1 MRYEEKLITE
11 IRPNQFIEEFY
22 GAFSF
27 QNYEDIQ
34 LYNDIIESG
43 IKQPIKVTN
52 SGLIISGNRR
62 YYCAKFSTRFDTIPV
77 LIDEIEDDEVTEY
90 MIVSHQL
97 QRRKTIIQIA
107 KEYEIIGTK
116 YKIRQGKGNEI
127 QNKEGTGKRIEL
139 LSNTEYK
146 RTNIE
151 KVIKS
156 HKLLKQIDE
165 KIDDITAWK
174 KLEDLYKTK
183 SVDRVYNYLTNII
196 GEKKNEEKAK
206 EIKLDNYDSFKIY
219 NRSCEDLSDIVEDKT
234 IDCVCTS
241 PPYPDSIRTY
251 SEDDKNV
258 KKGIKKEQLKQL
270 GQEATIE
277 EYIEKM
283 VMYVRECMRTLK
295 STGSIWI
302 NIMDVRREGKY
313 LNVPE
318 KLLLALESEG
328 LITAQKC
335 IWFKNNP
342 PFDNNKGLQQS
353 MEHIFHFVLDAK
365 EYKWID
371 NWFNKAD
378 EFLGNITYGGNSKKN
393 EKRNEEKERK
403 FRNVFF
409 YQTNKDDRN
418 NNDGVGIANS
428 VIKTDVNNTSY
439 IKSML
444 NSHGW
449 ALQHNALYDLE
460 IPMVCIL
467 STTEK
472 GDSVMDIFSGLATTG
487 LIAYANECNYTGIE
501 QSGVYS
507 AQSIIRFEDF
517 LEKNPQIQRI
527 ENIE

>member
-1 MRYEEKLITE
+1 MRLE
-11 IRPNQFIEEFY
+11 IKHISEVRPNPFIEEFY
-22 GAFSF
+22 GKFSF
-27 QNYEDIQ
+27 AKFEDAQ
-34 LYNDIIESG
+34 LYKNIEERG
-43 IKQPIKVTN
+43 IDQPIKITN

-62 YYCAKFSTRFDTIPV
+62 YYCAKFSSLFDTIPV
-77 LIDEIEDDEVTEY
+77 LIDDIEDDEVTEY
-90 MIVSHQL
+90 MIVSLQL
-97 QRRKTIIQIA
+97 QRTKTEIQVA
-107 KEYEIIGTK
+107 KEYMIIGN
-116 YKIRQGKGNEI
+116 YYDIGRGKGD
-127 QNKEGTGKRIEL
+127 KEGKQKREEL
-139 LSNTEYK
+139 LTNTKCSSSTIKRVLTSYK
-146 RTNIE
+146 L
-151 KVIKS
+151 IKE
-156 HKLLKQIDE
+156 LDN
-165 KIDDITAWK
+165 KIDDDSAWEELE
-174 KLEDLYKTK
+174 KLNK
-183 SVDRVYNYLTNII
+183 SKSISAIESYLKNII

-206 EIKLDNYDSFKIY
+206 EIKLDKYDSFKIY

-365 EYKWID
+365 EYKWVD

-378 EFLGNITYGGNSKKN
+378 EFLGNITYGGDSKKN

-449 ALQHNALYDLE
+449 DLQHNALYDLE

-487 LIAYANECNYTGIE
+487 LIAYANECNYIGIE

-517 LEKNPQIQRI
+517 LLKNPQIKRL
-527 ENIE
+527 NN

>member
-1 MRYEEKLITE
+1 MIYELKPISD
-11 IRPNQFIEEFY
+11 IRPNPFIDEFY
-22 GAFSF
+22 GEYSF
-27 QNYEDIQ
+27 QNYSDLE
-34 LYNDIIESG
+34 LYYNIVENGVLSPII
-43 IKQPIKVTN
+43 ITKN
-52 SGLIISGNRR
+52 GLIISGNRR
-62 YYCAKFSTRFDTIPV
+62 YYCAKKCAKISEIPV
-77 LIDEIEDDEVTEY
+77 IIEDIEDDEVTDIL
-90 MIVSHQL
+90 IVSHQL
-97 QRRKTIIQIA
+97 QRIKTEIQVA
-107 KEYEIIGTK
+107 KEYQIIGKK
-116 YKIRQGKGNEI
+116 YDVGRGKGNEEAR
-127 QNKEGTGKRIEL
+127 KKRQQL
-139 LSNTEYK
+139 
-146 RTNIE
+146 IE
-151 KVIKS
+151 KCAYSETIIKRVLES
-156 HKLLKQIDE
+156 VMMKMEIDKKLDE
-165 KIDDITAWK
+165 TSAWK
-174 KLEDLYKTK
+174 KIENDNK
-183 SVDRVYNYLTNII
+183 SKSISAIHTQLKNII
-196 GEKKNEEKAK
+196 GEIKNEEKAK
-206 EIKLDNYDSFKIY
+206 EVKLDKYDSFKIY

-318 KLLLALESEG
+318 KLLLALENEG

-342 PFDNNKGLQQS
+342 PFDSNKGLQQS

-365 EYKWID
+365 EYKWVD

-378 EFLGNITYGGNSKKN
+378 EFLGNITYGGDSKKN
-393 EKRNEEKERK
+393 EKRNEEKARK

-418 NNDGVGIANS
+418 NNDGEGFANS

-444 NSHGW
+444 NSHGF
-449 ALQHNALYDLE
+449 ALHHNALYDLE

-472 GDSVMDIFSGLATTG
+472 GDSVMDIFSGLGTTG
-487 LIAYANECNYTGIE
+487 LIAYSNQCDYIGIE

-507 AQSIIRFEDF
+507 AQSIVRFEDF

-527 ENIE
+527 ENIK